1 MLAYVSR
8 FQYLYDGDDGSAAI
22 LLGVIVLM
30 ASVSV
35 SVLIGGGGGLSIM
48 VGAKVGF
55 VEVRKVRFDWSS
67 DWDWKKNRVEVLI
80 GGEVALA

>member
-35 SVLIGGGGGLSIM
+35 SVLIGGGLSIM